1 MSGQNGRL
9 RRLSRLLAAACVA
22 SSCPAALAANLT
34 KIQTIV
40 VIFPENRSFDHL
52 YGLFPGANG
61 IANATKEQY
70 TQRDHDGRRG
80 RT

>member
-1 MSGQNGRL
+1 M
-9 RRLSRLLAAACVA
+9 LAAACVA
-22 SSCPAALAANLT
+22 SPCPAALAANLT

>member
-40 VIFPENRSFDHL
+40 VIFPENRSFDH
-52 YGLFPGANG
+52 GLIPGANG